1 MPRLDLRWL
10 HQYEDEAATVTANFT
25 NYESKTFDL
34 TGIAPESE
42 QGILSLGLTGE
53 YGKYLTI
60 YVDYGIAIADGY
72 SSQLVS
78 GGLSLKF

>member
-10 HQYEDEAATVTANFT
+10 HQFEDEGTVVTANFIQ
-25 NYESKTFDL
+25 YKSATFDV
-34 TGIAPESE
+34 TGIAPETD
-42 QGILSLGLTGE
+42 QGVFSLGLTGE
-53 YGKYLTI
+53 YGKNLSL

-78 GGLSLKF
+78 GGTSWKF